1 MSSSVLDASAVLALL
16 NGEPGA
22 DLVAE
27 TIESGAAMCAA
38 NLSEV
43 IAKLAE
49 NGLTENEINDVLTPL
64 AVEIIPFNEEL
75 Q

>member
-27 TIESGAAMCAA
+27 TIESGAARQVFF
-38 NLSEV
+38 L
-43 IAKLAE
+43 
-49 NGLTENEINDVLTPL
+49 GLGI
-64 AVEIIPFNEEL
+64 
-75 Q
+75 